1 MAQGIASTEE
11 IAMRDLNAGEVET
24 VYGGDAQSEP
34 PPPGVTLAQW
44 NDLLF
49 RLEWEK
55 KNGSLAIRVELT

>member
-1 MAQGIASTEE
+1 
-11 IAMRDLNAGEVET
+11 MRDLNAGEVET

-55 KNGSLAIRVELT
+55 KNPYRQEN

>member
-24 VYGGDAQSEP
+24 VYGGDAQSKP

-55 KNGSLAIRVELT
+55 KNPYRQEN